1 MDRRTF
7 LRHIAMTAAGVSAAG
22 GLVAAG
28 EAHAHPAGLVTQRNH
43 RTIFRGARMWK
54 DRQPLR
60 VAQLSDIH
68 VGWGTAPET
77 LLEAQRLAHAAKPD
91 LLVLTGDYLNSSLSE
106 LDALQ
111 AWIAGLPRPIV
122 ATLGNHDHY
131 SGALGIRRM
140 LEKQGV
146 ITLVNES
153 AVLELGGRPMTVV
166 GIDDGFTDRDD
177 PERAFAHVAAPDQA
191 LVLSHEPRTADLIG
205 LHGGRLVL
213 SGHTHGG
220 QFALPG
226 VTATLTRLAG
236 MRYLAGWYQAGDS
249 QLYVNA
255 GVGASVRLPR
265 LGHQATPEMS
275 LFELLPAVAV

>member
-1 MDRRTF
+1 MDRRKF
-7 LRHIAMTAAGVSAAG
+7 LRHLAMTAAGASVGA
-22 GLVAAG
+22 GLVVAG
-28 EAHAHPAGLVTQRNH
+28 DAHAHPAGLVTQRIH
-43 RTIFRGARMWK
+43 QAPFRGARLWGH
-54 DRQPLR
+54 RPPLR

-77 LLEAQRLAHAAKPD
+77 LLQAQRLAHAARPD
-91 LLVLTGDYLNSSLSE
+91 LLVLTGDYLNNSLTE
-106 LDALQ
+106 LDALE
-111 AWIAGLPRPIV
+111 AWIASLPRPIV

-131 SGALGIRRM
+131 SGALAIRRM

-153 AVLELGGRPMTVV
+153 TVLDLGSRQLTVV
-166 GIDDGFTDRDD
+166 GIDDGFTNRDD
-177 PERAFAHVAAPDQA
+177 PELAFAHVARPDQA

-220 QFALPG
+220 QVALPG
-226 VTATLTRLAG
+226 LTATLTRLVG

-255 GVGASVRLPR
+255 GIGTSVRLPR
-265 LGHQATPEMS
+265 LGQQATPE
-275 LFELLPAVAV
+275 LAVFELVAAGPV

>member
-7 LRHIAMTAAGVSAAG
+7 VRHLAMTAAGASVG
-22 GLVAAG
+22 VGLVAAN
-28 EAHAHPAGLVTQRNH
+28 EAHAHPAGLVTQRIH
-43 RTIFRGARMWK
+43 RAPFRGARLWG
-54 DRQPLR
+54 DAPALR
-60 VAQLSDIH
+60 IAQLSDIH

-77 LLEAQRLAHAAKPD
+77 LLQAQRLAHAAKPD

-106 LDALQ
+106 LDALE
-111 AWIAGLPRPIV
+111 AWIAGLPRPIA

-131 SGALGIRRM
+131 SGALAIRRM
-140 LEKQGV
+140 LERQGV
-146 ITLVNES
+146 VTLVNES
-153 AVLELGGRPMTVV
+153 AVLTLGNRQLTVV
-166 GIDDGFTDRDD
+166 GLDDGFTDRDD
-177 PERAFAHVAAPDQA
+177 PELAFAHVARPDQA

-220 QFALPG
+220 QVALPG
-226 VTATLTRLAG
+226 LTATLTRLVG

-255 GVGASVRLPR
+255 GLGSSVRLPR
-265 LGHQATPEMS
+265 YGHQATPE
-275 LFELLPAVAV
+275 LAVFELVAAGPV

>member
-1 MDRRTF
+1 M
-7 LRHIAMTAAGVSAAG
+7 
-22 GLVAAG
+22 
-28 EAHAHPAGLVTQRNH
+28 TQRIH
-43 RTIFRGARMWK
+43 QAPFRGARLWGQ
-54 DRQPLR
+54 RPPLR

-77 LLEAQRLAHAAKPD
+77 LLQAQRLVHAARPD
-91 LLVLTGDYLNSSLSE
+91 LLVLTGDYLNNSLSE
-106 LDALQ
+106 LDALE
-111 AWIAGLPRPIV
+111 AWVASLPRPIV

-131 SGALGIRRM
+131 SGALAIRRM

-153 AVLELGGRPMTVV
+153 TVLDLGSRQLTVV
-166 GIDDGFTDRDD
+166 GLDDGFTHRDD
-177 PERAFAHVAAPDQA
+177 PELAFAHVARPDQA

-220 QFALPG
+220 QVALPG
-226 VTATLTRLAG
+226 LTATLTRLVG

-255 GVGASVRLPR
+255 GIGTSVRLPR
-265 LGHQATPEMS
+265 FGQQATPE
-275 LFELLPAVAV
+275 LAVFELVAAGPV

>member
-7 LRHIAMTAAGVSAAG
+7 LRQLAMTAAGASVG
-22 GLVAAG
+22 VGLVAGTDAY
-28 EAHAHPAGLVTQRNH
+28 AHPAGLVTQRIH
-43 RTIFRGARMWK
+43 KAPFRGARKWGESA
-54 DRQPLR
+54 PLR
-60 VAQLSDIH
+60 IAQLSDIH
-68 VGWGTAPET
+68 VGWGTAQET
-77 LLEAQRLAHAAKPD
+77 LVQAQRMAHAAKPD

-111 AWIAGLPRPIV
+111 AWIVSLPRPIV

-131 SGALGIRRM
+131 SGSLEIRRM

-146 ITLVNES
+146 QTLVNES
-153 AVLELGGRPMTVV
+153 AVLDLGNRQLTVV
-166 GIDDGFTDRDD
+166 GIDDGFTNRDD
-177 PERAFAHVAAPDQA
+177 PELAFAHVAQPDQA

-220 QFALPG
+220 QVVLPG
-226 VTATLTRLAG
+226 LTATLTRLAG
-236 MRYLAGWYQAGDS
+236 MRYLAGWYQAGDA

-255 GVGASVRLPR
+255 GIGASVRVPRYGQQTLPE
-265 LGHQATPEMS
+265 LAV
-275 LFELLPAVAV
+275 FELVPAGFG